1 MKRTAFAFAL
11 LALTAPAAG
20 AAATPEDNARLVV
33 LTLPRATH
41 AHEAVWLRVRVG
53 AIPRGMEI
61 VVRSDSGKL
70 LGSISPFAIP
80 SKRAAGTYTIPL
92 PENASHEG
100 RIAVRLSV
108 EVLGAQ
114 PRPPTTR
121 EVEEVKL
128 VYLPVD

>member
-1 MKRTAFAFAL
+1 MKRTALAFAL
-11 LALTAPAAG
+11 LALAAPAAG
-20 AAATPEDNARLVV
+20 APPDNDARLVV
-33 LTLPRATH
+33 LTLPRAAR

-61 VVRSDSGKL
+61 VIRSGSGKL

-80 SKRAAGTYTIPL
+80 SRQAAGTYTIPL
-92 PENASHEG
+92 PENASHES

-108 EVLGAQ
+108 QVLGAQ